1 MRKKKSVMF
10 KILKIFFTM
19 FLSLTLAAA
28 AVFALW
34 GYNMH
39 RLAVEKVPPA
49 EMAKMLRGENFVTMD
64 ELPRF
69 YIDAVISAEDKRFY
83 SHYGVDPKAIVR
95 AVAHDIKAMSPE
107 QGGSTITQQLAKN
120 FYYDQEKRLERKF
133 AEMFTAAAIEKELSK
148 DEIFELYVNS
158 IYFGDGYYGIYDAAE
173 GYYGKLPSELNDYEC
188 AMLAGI
194 PNAPSVYS
202 PTENPKLAKE
212 RMKQVLDC
220 MAECGKIT
228 EEQEEN
234 ILNAKVSE
242 AGDKR

>member
-1 MRKKKSVMF
+1 MRKKKSIMF
-10 KILKIFFTM
+10 KIFKIFFTV
-19 FLSLTLAAA
+19 FLTLSLTAA

-49 EMAKMLRGENFVTMD
+49 QMAKMLRGENFVTID
-64 ELPRF
+64 ELPQF
-69 YIDAVISAEDKRFY
+69 YIDAVICAEDKRFY
-83 SHYGVDPKAIVR
+83 SHCGVDPKAILR
-95 AVAHDIKAMSPE
+95 AVAHDLKVMSPE

-133 AEMFTAAAIEKELSK
+133 AEMFTAIAIENELSK

-158 IYFGDGYYGIYDAAE
+158 IYFGDGYYGVYDAAE
-173 GYYGKLPSELNDYEC
+173 GYYGKSPAELTDYEC

-202 PTENPKLAKE
+202 PRDNPVLAKE

-220 MAECGKIT
+220 MT
-228 EEQEEN
+228 EEEK
-234 ILNAKVSE
+234 ISE
-242 AGDKR
+242 AQAEEIYSSYDGS